1 MNPLD
6 WDPLAFIGT
15 YFTLLMIVGPVGWLL
30 PRLLRP
36 AGRMQQLRDSDS
48 LAYLAGRE
56 TRLADTVTTRLVASG
71 AIEVDGKLLR
81 RTSAAGNAAS
91 ASAAD
96 RALLG
101 LRSPFVLSDIVA
113 ALRPEAAALR
123 RRLETAG
130 LLLDGEEYRGL
141 RLLAIAPYAAL
152 LLFGGIRL
160 FADMVRDGPL
170 FVLSAMLLLTLIPMA
185 IRWRFVS
192 DETRAARAAVKEARR
207 EHQRLR
213 RAPTVRESDLAVA
226 LFGTTVLAGS
236 ALAAFYQ
243 LRNPHN
249 STEGSN
255 SSGSCGSSGCGGDS
269 GCSSGCGGGGD

>member
-15 YFTLLMIVGPVGWLL
+15 YFMLLMIVGPVGWLL

-36 AGRMQQLRDSDS
+36 AGRTQRLHDAES

-56 TRLADTVTTRLVASG
+56 TRFAEAVATRL
-71 AIEVDGKLLR
+71 I
-81 RTSAAGNAAS
+81 AAGVIAVEGKAFRQAGGAAVS
-91 ASAAD
+91 GAD
-96 RALLG
+96 RAVLA
-101 LRSPFVLSDIVA
+101 LRAPFRWDAMVF

-123 RRLETAG
+123 RRLESAG
-130 LLLDGEEYRGL
+130 LLLDSEERRRL

-160 FADMVRDGPL
+160 LADIVRDGPL
-170 FVLSAMLLLTLIPMA
+170 FVLSVMLLLTLIPMA

-192 DETRAARAAVKEARR
+192 DQTRAARAALQEARR
-207 EHQRLR
+207 ENQRLQ

-249 STEGSN
+249 SPEGSN
-255 SSGSCGSSGCGGDS
+255 SSGSCGSSCGGDS

>member
-15 YFTLLMIVGPVGWLL
+15 YFMLLMIVGPLGWLL

-36 AGRMQQLRDSDS
+36 AGRTQQLRDADS
-48 LAYLAGRE
+48 LAYLSGRE
-56 TRLADTVTTRLVASG
+56 TRFADTVMTRLVASG
-71 AIEVDGKLLR
+71 AVEIDGKLFR
-81 RTSAAGNAAS
+81 STTAAGARG
-91 ASAAD
+91 AD
-96 RALLG
+96 RAVLA
-101 LRSPFVLSDIVA
+101 LRSPFVWSDIVA
-113 ALRPEAAALR
+113 ALRPEAAVLR
-123 RRLETAG
+123 RRLEAAG

-160 FADMVRDGPL
+160 FADILRNGPL
-170 FVLSAMLLLTLIPMA
+170 FVLSVMLLLTLIPMA

-192 DETRAARAAVKEARR
+192 DQTRAARAAVKEARR
-207 EHQRLR
+207 ENQRIR

-249 STEGSN
+249 SPEGSN

-269 GCSSGCGGGGD
+269 GCSSGCGGGD